1 MLRKKFMRKGFFGFT
16 PSLFP
21 KKEICDVGLV
31 DRDMTNAFAPE
42 ISITSEFA
50 LKTAT
55 REILRMKN
63 VIIILAL
70 VFFSWFQPVNA
81 QNTKAARIGFL
92 GPNSAASTS
101 SRMESLRAGLRE
113 LGYVEGK
120 NLVIESRWA
129 DGNFDRLPA
138 LAIQLVGLKV
148 DLILTSGTPGTRA
161 ARSAT
166 ATIPIIMVTSGDPVA
181 FGLVASLAR
190 PGGNI
195 TGASNF
201 SPELS
206 AKRIE
211 LLKEAFPSTQRV
223 GVLFNP
229 DNSINERNLPAME
242 QTSKALKLRLQKFA
256 VRTVDDIKTAHP
268 AMSKLRIDA
277 VALPDDDFLSAT
289 KDTIVELVSKQR
301 LPSIGRADFAE
312 AGGIIGY
319 SVNFFDLYHRAA
331 IFVDKIVKGAKPGD
345 LPVEQP
351 RKFDFVI
358 NLKATNQIGLT
369 IPPNVLARADKVIR

>member
-1 MLRKKFMRKGFFGFT
+1 MRIK
-16 PSLFP
+16 
-21 KKEICDVGLV
+21 
-31 DRDMTNAFAPE
+31 TNH
-42 ISITSEFA
+42 
-50 LKTAT
+50 L
-55 REILRMKN
+55 
-63 VIIILAL
+63 IILAL
-70 VFFSWFQPVNA
+70 VFLSWLQPVNA
-81 QNTKAARIGFL
+81 QNAKIVRIGFL

-101 SRMESLRAGLRE
+101 SRMESLREGLRE

-129 DGNFDRLPA
+129 DGNYDRLPA
-138 LAIQLVGLKV
+138 LAIELVGLKV

-166 ATIPIIMVTSGDPVA
+166 ATMPIIMVTSGDPVA
-181 FGLVASLAR
+181 LGLVASLAR

-201 SPELS
+201 APELS

-211 LLKEAFPSTQRV
+211 LIKEAFPSTQRV

-229 DNSINERNLPAME
+229 DNSINERNVPAME
-242 QTSKALKLRLQKFA
+242 ETSKALKLMLQKIA
-256 VRTVDDIKTAHP
+256 VRSADDIKNAHP
-268 AMSKLRIDA
+268 AMSKLRVDA
-277 VALPDDDFLSAT
+277 VALPEDDFLSAT
-289 KDTIVELVSKQR
+289 KDKVVELVSKQR
-301 LPSIGRADFAE
+301 LPSIGRVDFAE

-319 SVNFFDLYHRAA
+319 AVNFFDLYRRAA
-331 IFVDKIVKGAKPGD
+331 IFVDKIVKGAKPGE

-358 NLKATNQIGLT
+358 NLKAAKQLGLT
-369 IPPNVLARADKVIR
+369 IPPNVLARADKVIK

>member
-1 MLRKKFMRKGFFGFT
+1 MVDEDITNTFT
-16 PSLFP
+16 RDFNHL
-21 KKEICDVGLV
+21 GL
-31 DRDMTNAFAPE
+31 
-42 ISITSEFA
+42 SIKD
-50 LKTAT
+50 KTGK
-55 REILRMKN
+55 ILRMKN
-63 VIIILAL
+63 AIVILTL
-70 VFFSWFQPVNA
+70 VFLSWFQPVSA
-81 QNTKAARIGFL
+81 QNAKAVRIGFL

-129 DGNFDRLPA
+129 NGNYDRLPD
-138 LAIQLVGLKV
+138 LARDLVGLKV

-181 FGLVASLAR
+181 LGLVASLAR

-201 SPELS
+201 APELS

-211 LLKEAFPSTQRV
+211 LIKEAFPSTQRV

-229 DNSINERNLPAME
+229 DNSINDRNVPAME
-242 QTSKALKLRLQKFA
+242 QTSKGLKLVLQKIA
-256 VRTVDDIKTAHP
+256 VRSADDFKNAYS
-268 AMSKLRIDA
+268 AMSKLRVEA
-277 VALPDDDFLSAT
+277 VALPEDDFLSAT
-289 KDTIVELVSKQR
+289 NAKVVELVSKQR

-319 SVNFFDLYHRAA
+319 AVNFFDLYRRAA

-358 NLKATNQIGLT
+358 NLKAAKQIGLT
-369 IPPNVLARADKVIR
+369 IPPNVLARADKVIK

>member
-1 MLRKKFMRKGFFGFT
+1 MRMK
-16 PSLFP
+16 
-21 KKEICDVGLV
+21 
-31 DRDMTNAFAPE
+31 TNA
-42 ISITSEFA
+42 
-50 LKTAT
+50 L
-55 REILRMKN
+55 
-63 VIIILAL
+63 IILNL
-70 VFFSWFQPVNA
+70 VFLAWVQPVSA
-81 QNTKAARIGFL
+81 QNAKLVRIGFL

-129 DGNFDRLPA
+129 DGNYDRLPK
-138 LAIQLVGLKV
+138 LASELVGLKL

-201 SPELS
+201 APELS
-206 AKRIE
+206 AKRVE
-211 LLKEAFPSTQRV
+211 LIKESFPSTQRV

-229 DNSINERNLPAME
+229 DNSVNERNLEAME
-242 QTSKALKLRLQKFA
+242 QTSKALKLGLEKFA
-256 VRTVDDIKTAHP
+256 VRSADDIKNAP
-268 AMSKLRIDA
+268 SAMSKLRVEA
-277 VALPDDDFLSAT
+277 VALPEDDFLSLT
-289 KDTIVELVSKQR
+289 KDNVVELVSRQR

-319 SVNFFDLYHRAA
+319 AVNFFDLYRRAA

-358 NLKATNQIGLT
+358 NLKAAKQIGLT
-369 IPPNVLARADKVIR
+369 IPPNVLARADKVIK

>member
-1 MLRKKFMRKGFFGFT
+1 MRLK
-16 PSLFP
+16 
-21 KKEICDVGLV
+21 
-31 DRDMTNAFAPE
+31 TNA
-42 ISITSEFA
+42 
-50 LKTAT
+50 
-55 REILRMKN
+55 
-63 VIIILAL
+63 IIILSL
-70 VFFSWFQPVNA
+70 VFLAWFQPVGA
-81 QNTKAARIGFL
+81 QNAKLVRIGFL
-92 GPNSAASTS
+92 GPNSAASTA

-129 DGNFDRLPA
+129 DGNYDRLPD
-138 LAIQLVGLKV
+138 LAIELVGLKV

-181 FGLVASLAR
+181 LGLVASLAR

-206 AKRIE
+206 AKRVE
-211 LLKEAFPSTQRV
+211 LIQEAFPSTQRV

-229 DNSINERNLPAME
+229 DNSINDRNLQAME
-242 QTSKALKLRLQKFA
+242 QTSKALKLGLQKFP
-256 VRTVDDIKTAHP
+256 VRSVDDIKNAHS
-268 AMSKLRIDA
+268 AMSKLRVDA
-277 VALPDDDFLSAT
+277 VALPEDDFLSAT
-289 KDTIVELVSKQR
+289 KDNVVELVSKQR

-319 SVNFFDLYHRAA
+319 AVNFFDLYRRAA

-351 RKFDFVI
+351 SKFDFVI
-358 NLKATNQIGLT
+358 NLKAAKQIDVT
-369 IPPNVLARADKVIR
+369 IQPNLLARADKVIR

>member
-1 MLRKKFMRKGFFGFT
+1 MFWRGRIK
-16 PSLFP
+16 
-21 KKEICDVGLV
+21 
-31 DRDMTNAFAPE
+31 AFAE
-42 ISITSEFA
+42 S
-50 LKTAT
+50 KAT
-55 REILRMKN
+55 PGGIMRMKTN
-63 VIIILAL
+63 VTIILL
-70 VFFSWFQPVNA
+70 SVFLSWFQPVSA
-81 QNTKAARIGFL
+81 QNGKIVRIGFL

-129 DGNFDRLPA
+129 DGNYDRLPA
-138 LAIQLVGLKV
+138 LAIELVGLKV

-181 FGLVASLAR
+181 LGLVASLAR

-201 SPELS
+201 APELS

-211 LLKEAFPSTQRV
+211 LIKEAFPSTQRV

-229 DNSINERNLPAME
+229 DNSINDRNVPAME
-242 QTSKALKLRLQKFA
+242 ETSKALKLMLQKIA
-256 VRTVDDIKTAHP
+256 VRSADDIKNAHP
-268 AMSKLRIDA
+268 AMSKLRVDA
-277 VALPDDDFLSAT
+277 VALPEDDFLSAT
-289 KDTIVELVSKQR
+289 KDKVVELVSKQR
-301 LPSIGRADFAE
+301 LPSIGRVDFAE

-319 SVNFFDLYHRAA
+319 AVNFFDLYRRAA
-331 IFVDKIVKGAKPGD
+331 IFVDKIVKGAKPGE

-358 NLKATNQIGLT
+358 NLKAAKQLGLT
-369 IPPNVLARADKVIR
+369 IPPNVLARADKVIK

>member
-1 MLRKKFMRKGFFGFT
+1 
-16 PSLFP
+16 
-21 KKEICDVGLV
+21 LV
-31 DRDMTNAFAPE
+31 DEDITNTFTPE
-42 ISITSEFA
+42 ISIISDLA
-50 LKTAT
+50 SKTT
-55 REILRMKN
+55 TGKILRMKN
-63 VIIILAL
+63 AIVILTL
-70 VFFSWFQPVNA
+70 VFLSWFQPVSA
-81 QNTKAARIGFL
+81 QNAKAVRIGFL

-129 DGNFDRLPA
+129 DGNYDRLPD
-138 LAIQLVGLKV
+138 LARDLVGLKV

-181 FGLVASLAR
+181 LGLVASLAR

-201 SPELS
+201 APELS

-211 LLKEAFPSTQRV
+211 LIKEAFPSTQRV

-229 DNSINERNLPAME
+229 DNSINDRNVPAME
-242 QTSKALKLRLQKFA
+242 QTSKGLKLVLQKIA
-256 VRTVDDIKTAHP
+256 VRSADDFKNAYS
-268 AMSKLRIDA
+268 AMSKLRVEA
-277 VALPDDDFLSAT
+277 VALPEDDFLSAT
-289 KDTIVELVSKQR
+289 NAKVVELVSKQR

-319 SVNFFDLYHRAA
+319 AVNFFDLYRRAA

-358 NLKATNQIGLT
+358 NLKAAKQIGLT
-369 IPPNVLARADKVIR
+369 IPPNVLARADKVIK

>member
-1 MLRKKFMRKGFFGFT
+1 MKSAII
-16 PSLFP
+16 SL
-21 KKEICDVGLV
+21 
-31 DRDMTNAFAPE
+31 T
-42 ISITSEFA
+42 
-50 LKTAT
+50 
-55 REILRMKN
+55 
-63 VIIILAL
+63 L
-70 VFFSWFQPVNA
+70 VFLSWFQPVSA
-81 QNTKAARIGFL
+81 QNAKAVRIGFL

-101 SRMESLRAGLRE
+101 SRMESLRVGLRE

-129 DGNFDRLPA
+129 DGNYDRLPD
-138 LAIQLVGLKV
+138 LARDLVGLKV

-181 FGLVASLAR
+181 LGLVASLAR

-201 SPELS
+201 APELS

-211 LLKEAFPSTQRV
+211 LIKEAFPSTQRV

-229 DNSINERNLPAME
+229 DNSINDRNVPAME
-242 QTSKALKLRLQKFA
+242 QTSKGLKLVLQKIA
-256 VRTVDDIKTAHP
+256 VRSADDFKNAYS
-268 AMSKLRIDA
+268 AMSKLRVDA
-277 VALPDDDFLSAT
+277 VALPEDDFLSAT
-289 KDTIVELVSKQR
+289 NAKVVELVSKQR

-319 SVNFFDLYHRAA
+319 AVNFFDLYRRAA

-351 RKFDFVI
+351 RKYDFVI
-358 NLKATNQIGLT
+358 NLKAAKQIGLT

>member
-1 MLRKKFMRKGFFGFT
+1 MRMK
-16 PSLFP
+16 
-21 KKEICDVGLV
+21 
-31 DRDMTNAFAPE
+31 TNA
-42 ISITSEFA
+42 IT
-50 LKTAT
+50 
-55 REILRMKN
+55 ILS
-63 VIIILAL
+63 L
-70 VFFSWFQPVNA
+70 VFLAWFQPVGA
-81 QNTKAARIGFL
+81 QNAKLVRIGFL
-92 GPNSAASTS
+92 GPNSAVSTA

-129 DGNFDRLPA
+129 DGNYDRLPD
-138 LAIQLVGLKV
+138 LAIELVGLKV

-206 AKRIE
+206 AKRVE
-211 LLKEAFPSTQRV
+211 LIKEAFPSTQRV

-229 DNSINERNLPAME
+229 DNSINDRNLEAME
-242 QTSKALKLRLQKFA
+242 QTSKALKLGLQKFA
-256 VRTVDDIKTAHP
+256 VRSADDIKNAHS
-268 AMSKLRIDA
+268 AMSKLRVDA
-277 VALPDDDFLSAT
+277 VALPEDDFLSAA
-289 KDTIVELVSKQR
+289 KDNVVELVSKQR

-319 SVNFFDLYHRAA
+319 AVNFFDLYRRAA

-358 NLKATNQIGLT
+358 NLKAAKQIGVT
-369 IPPNVLARADKVIR
+369 IQPNVLARADKVIK

>member
-1 MLRKKFMRKGFFGFT
+1 MRMK
-16 PSLFP
+16 
-21 KKEICDVGLV
+21 
-31 DRDMTNAFAPE
+31 TNA
-42 ISITSEFA
+42 IT
-50 LKTAT
+50 
-55 REILRMKN
+55 ILS
-63 VIIILAL
+63 L
-70 VFFSWFQPVNA
+70 VFLAWFQPVGA
-81 QNTKAARIGFL
+81 QNAKLVRIGFL
-92 GPNSAASTS
+92 GPNSAVSTA

-129 DGNFDRLPA
+129 DGNYDRLPD
-138 LAIQLVGLKV
+138 LAIELVGLKV

-206 AKRIE
+206 AKRVE
-211 LLKEAFPSTQRV
+211 LIKEAFPSTQRV

-229 DNSINERNLPAME
+229 DNSINDRNLPAME
-242 QTSKALKLRLQKFA
+242 QTSKALKLGLQKFA
-256 VRTVDDIKTAHP
+256 VRSADDIKNAHS
-268 AMSKLRIDA
+268 AMSKLRVDA
-277 VALPDDDFLSAT
+277 VALPEDDFLSLA
-289 KDTIVELVSKQR
+289 KDNVVELVSKQR

-319 SVNFFDLYHRAA
+319 AVNFFDLYRRAA

-358 NLKATNQIGLT
+358 NLKAAKQIGVT
-369 IPPNVLARADKVIR
+369 VQPNVLARADKVLK

>member
-1 MLRKKFMRKGFFGFT
+1 
-16 PSLFP
+16 
-21 KKEICDVGLV
+21 
-31 DRDMTNAFAPE
+31 
-42 ISITSEFA
+42 
-50 LKTAT
+50 
-55 REILRMKN
+55 MKN
-63 VIIILAL
+63 AIIILTL
-70 VFFSWFQPVNA
+70 VFLSWFQPVSA
-81 QNTKAARIGFL
+81 QNAKAVRIGFL

-129 DGNFDRLPA
+129 DGNYDRLPD
-138 LAIQLVGLKV
+138 LARDLVGLKV

-181 FGLVASLAR
+181 LGLVASLAR

-201 SPELS
+201 APELS

-211 LLKEAFPSTQRV
+211 LIKEAFPSTQRV

-229 DNSINERNLPAME
+229 DNSINDRNVPAME
-242 QTSKALKLRLQKFA
+242 QTSKGLGLVLQKIA
-256 VRTVDDIKTAHP
+256 VRSADDFKNAYS
-268 AMSKLRIDA
+268 AMSKLQVDA
-277 VALPDDDFLSAT
+277 VALPEDDFLSAT
-289 KDTIVELVSKQR
+289 NAKVVELVSKQR

-319 SVNFFDLYHRAA
+319 AVNFFDLYRRAA

-358 NLKATNQIGLT
+358 NLKAAKQIGLT